1 MEAAAR
7 KKLVANLL
15 KYAGTTY
22 AHEAGIRLADK
33 SMPLFQLLTLC
44 ILASKPIDASIAVAA
59 ARELFAAGI
68 GTPEAAFEADRAA
81 MLRAFGRAHYV
92 RYDESSATRRDIF
105 LREVQD
111 VWPWVRPYFDKR
123 AVSARG

>member
-15 KYAGTTY
+15 KYAGSTY

-44 ILASKPIDASIAVAA
+44 MLAGKPIDASIAVAA
-59 ARELFAAGI
+59 ARELFGAGI
-68 GTPEAAFEADRAA
+68 RTPE
-81 MLRAFGRAHYV
+81 G
-92 RYDESSATRRDIF
+92 